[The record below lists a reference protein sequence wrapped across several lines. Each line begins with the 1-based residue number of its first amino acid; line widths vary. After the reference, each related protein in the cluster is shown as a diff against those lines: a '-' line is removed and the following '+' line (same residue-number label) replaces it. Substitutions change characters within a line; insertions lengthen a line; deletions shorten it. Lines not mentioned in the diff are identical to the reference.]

1 MKKISFVLI
10 ALLALVAFT
19 GCPTMHDDLDLPQG
33 DWYYIDADVSGLSG
47 ESGFLFVNNSG
58 SPKTGNCDA
67 AIVASLAAGN
77 KYYLAV
83 DNLVI
88 GTTDMRPLDESG
100 LPALDS
106 GKCRIFCF
114 NSASLDVMWAW
125 SGITPAGSD
134 VPGFAWGTASTNGMT
149 KL

>member
-19 GCPTMHDDLDLPQG
+19 GCPTAHDDLDLLLG
-33 DWYYIDADVSGLSG
+33 DWYYIDADVSGLSDD
-47 ESGFLFVNNSG
+47 SGFLFVNNSG
-58 SPKTGNCDA
+58 APQTKDCDA
-67 AIVASLAAGN
+67 AIVSSLAAG
-77 KYYLAV
+77 KTYYLAV
-83 DNLVI
+83 DNVDI
-88 GTTDMRPLDESG
+88 VTTDMRPDESG

-114 NSASLDVMWAW
+114 NSGLDVMWAW
-125 SGITPAGSD
+125 DGITPAGSN
-134 VPGFAWGTASTNGMT
+134 VPGFPWGDASTAGMT